1 MGALH
6 TPEFWVAIGFL
17 ILMALLIRPGLKA
30 ATAALDGRAERIR
43 SNLDDARALYEE
55 AQHVLAEYQRKQR
68 DAARDVDDIVAH
80 ARIEAGRLAKEAE
93 EKLADAIARREQQAT
108 DKITQA
114 EADAIVA
121 VRNAAVDI
129 AIAATR
135 RILTDK
141 MDEREQ
147 AALIDQAIG
156 ELSIHLH

>member
-6 TPEFWVAIGFL
+6 TPEFWVAVGFL
-17 ILMALLIRPGLKA
+17 ILMALLIRPALRAG
-30 ATAALDGRAERIR
+30 TAALDGRAERI
-43 SNLDDARALYEE
+43 STSLDDARALYEE

-80 ARIEAGRLAKEAE
+80 ARIQAERMTKESE
-93 EKLADAIARREQQAT
+93 EKFADAIARRDQQAT
-108 DKITQA
+108 DKIAQA

-135 RILTDK
+135 RILTEK
-141 MDEREQ
+141 MSESEHT
-147 AALIDQAIG
+147 ALIDQAIG